1 MNSPPLFLADKL
13 GKSFGGIRALDD
25 VTVEVSRYSL
35 TLLIGPNGS
44 GKTTLLN
51 IVSGVLEPDAGR
63 LLFKGENITK
73 LPPYRRYELGITRT
87 FQIPRLFYSLSVL
100 ENVLIPWESGIENP
114 ILILTRRSWRKAEH
128 VHIEKAF
135 KLLELLNL
143 DHMWDSP
150 AYELS
155 GGQMKLLELAR
166 ALMGNP
172 SLLLLDEPLAGVNP
186 SLAEGIMK
194 HLVYLRNELG
204 VTFLMVEHR
213 LDVALRY
220 ATYVYV
226 LHHGRVIS
234 EGPPDKVVKD
244 PTVIEAYLSG

>member
-1 MNSPPLFLADKL
+1 MEKL
-13 GKSFGGIRALDD
+13 SKSFGGVRALDN
-25 VTVEVSRYSL
+25 VTVEVDKHSL

-51 IVSGVLEPDAGR
+51 IASGVLEPDAGR
-63 LLFKGENITK
+63 LLFRGENITK
-73 LPPYRRYELGITRT
+73 LPPHRRYELGITRT

-100 ENVLIPWESGIENP
+100 ENVLIPWESGVENP
-114 ILILTRRSWRKAEH
+114 ITILTRGNWKKAEQAR
-128 VHIEKAF
+128 IEKAF
-135 KLLELLNL
+135 KLLELLCL
-143 DHMWDSP
+143 DRMWDSP

-166 ALMGNP
+166 ALMGDP

-194 HLVYLRNELG
+194 HLVHLRNELG

-220 ATYVYV
+220 ATHVYV

-234 EGPPDKVVKD
+234 EGPPDKVTKD
-244 PTVIEAYLSG
+244 PAVIEAYLGG

>member
-1 MNSPPLFLADKL
+1 MDDPPLLFADKL
-13 GKSFGGIRALDD
+13 SKSFGGIRALDS
-25 VTVEVSRYSL
+25 VTVEVNRYSL

-51 IVSGVLEPDAGR
+51 IVSGVLEPDEGR
-63 LLFKGENITK
+63 LLFKGKDITK
-73 LPPYRRYELGITRT
+73 LPPHRRYELGIART

-100 ENVLIPWESGIENP
+100 ENVLIPWESGAENP
-114 ILILTRRSWRKAEH
+114 LMILARGDWREAEQAR
-128 VHIEKAF
+128 IEKAL

-172 SLLLLDEPLAGVNP
+172 LLLLLDEPLAGVNP

-194 HLVYLRNELG
+194 HLLRLRNELG
-204 VTFLMVEHR
+204 IAFLMVEHR

-220 ATYVYV
+220 ATHVYV

-244 PTVIEAYLSG
+244 PSVIEAYLGG